1 MKKILISLLFIA
13 AFHSAFCQ
21 DEENNKFQNKNSVQL
36 DLGGPGLFYSVNY
49 ERILINGN
57 RFKTASQLG
66 MSYYP
71 PRTGIR
77 DLWMPL
83 GINEIYSFGKHHIE
97 AGLGYIVIREA
108 LRDPE
113 NNPSD
118 WYWSGFMSG
127 RIGYRY
133 QKTGGRLIL
142 RASFTPMM
150 EHGTAHE
157 FHPSGGISVGYGF

>member
-13 AFHSAFCQ
+13 VFHAAFCQ
-21 DEENNKFQNKNSVQL
+21 DEESNTFQKKNSAQL
-36 DLGGPGLFYSVNY
+36 DLGGHGLFYSVNY

-71 PRTGIR
+71 PSTGII

-97 AGLGYIVIREA
+97 AGLGYIVTREA

-113 NNPSD
+113 NNPSE
-118 WYWSGFMSG
+118 WYWNGFMSG
-127 RIGYRY
+127 RIGY
-133 QKTGGRLIL
+133 
-142 RASFTPMM
+142 SF
-150 EHGTAHE
+150 
-157 FHPSGGISVGYGF
+157 